1 MRRADLRFRAV
12 GQVPLWRMPQTST
25 EDVGRTGNSATAPPA
40 PGVAPRL
47 TEKQMSNTNMRQGRA
62 GVS

>member
-1 MRRADLRFRAV
+1 
-12 GQVPLWRMPQTST
+12 MPQTST